1 MGVVSGLSWS
11 QSAGPPGHDIGPTL
25 AGCNPQSG
33 RNKIEAV
40 SVMQNM
46 MAAEAGIEKLV
57 GDLSS
62 YLVSKLN
69 SLGYQRL
76 GIERDDLLQEIHIRI
91 WKAYKD
97 DSHNI
102 RYFNA
107 YLKKIVHSVFIN
119 EINKINKENKALV
132 MGGEGLNPTGCT
144 NGHGSTANLSL
155 KDVLVESLDDLN
167 ELKQRVI
174 KLRLEGFTFSEIA
187 QLNQWSLRKTH
198 GIFYSGLKDLKHK
211 LGDKGIRYED

>member
-1 MGVVSGLSWS
+1 MKY
-11 QSAGPPGHDIGPTL
+11 I
-25 AGCNPQSG
+25 
-33 RNKIEAV
+33 K
-40 SVMQNM
+40 
-46 MAAEAGIEKLV
+46 AAENGIEKLV

-62 YLVSKLN
+62 YLISTLN
-69 SLGYQRL
+69 SLGYQGL

-102 RYFNA
+102 KYFNA

-119 EINKINKENKALV
+119 EINRINKEQKALV
-132 MGGEGLNPTGCT
+132 MGGERLNPVNGT
-144 NGHGSTANLSL
+144 NEHSPAANLSL
-155 KDVLVESLDDLN
+155 KNVLADSLDNLN
-167 ELKQRVI
+167 ETKQRVI

-211 LGDKGIRYED
+211 LGEKGIHYED

>member
-1 MGVVSGLSWS
+1 
-11 QSAGPPGHDIGPTL
+11 
-25 AGCNPQSG
+25 
-33 RNKIEAV
+33 
-40 SVMQNM
+40 MQNM
-46 MAAEAGIEKLV
+46 MAAEDGIEKLV

-62 YLVSKLN
+62 YLISKLN
-69 SLGYQRL
+69 SLGYQRH

-91 WKAYKD
+91 WKAYRD
-97 DSHNI
+97 DGHNI

-119 EINKINKENKALV
+119 EINKINKENKALA
-132 MGGEGLNPTGCT
+132 MGGESLSPTSCT
-144 NGHGSTANLSL
+144 NGHGSPAGLSL

-174 KLRLEGFTFSEIA
+174 KLRLEGFTFGEIA

-198 GIFYSGLKDLKHK
+198 GIFYSGLKDLKRK
-211 LGDKGIRYED
+211 LGEKGIHYED